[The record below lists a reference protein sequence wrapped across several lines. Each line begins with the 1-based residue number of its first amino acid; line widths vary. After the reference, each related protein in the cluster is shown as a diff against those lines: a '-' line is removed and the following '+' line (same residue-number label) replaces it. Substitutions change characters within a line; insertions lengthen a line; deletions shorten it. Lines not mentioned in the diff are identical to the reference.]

1 MIGYG
6 TLTFADYKLLMS
18 GVGTT
23 TFGLTQYA
31 SLTCSGAGSFAAT
44 TSTNYGY
51 TTLPALSGFGGDIS
65 SYGAGDAMF
74 PALESYAEGGLYVPT
89 VINYGYATMSN
100 LISAGILGTIS
111 YMDGDA
117 DLPALISKGGEGEY
131 GEGEVNFPA
140 LVSLG
145 IYDATPGERKLY
157 NTCFVLTGLSPR
169 PDYIVFLNSSGEI
182 TGAISGNQAYIAEL
196 LASLTSTDSYTVIG
210 SFLASFDTSLTT
222 LGDIVAASGTGPAL
236 DNTSRV
242 WVVNID
248 TGTSSQYDNYGYT
261 AFYTH
266 DGISYGI
273 AADGI
278 YELTGNTD
286 NGVDI
291 DALVDF
297 GRTDLGSIYKKRV
310 TSAYVDVGSDGKMAL
325 VIETDGQTNTFEANS
340 SSTAVRKHRIN
351 MGSEL
356 SGYYWNPVLTNNAG
370 YDFDLASIMLEIIE
384 LNRRL

>member
-1 MIGYG
+1 M
-6 TLTFADYKLLMS
+6 
-18 GVGTT
+18 
-23 TFGLTQYA
+23 
-31 SLTCSGAGSFAAT
+31 
-44 TSTNYGY
+44 
-51 TTLPALSGFGGDIS
+51 
-65 SYGAGDAMF
+65 
-74 PALESYAEGGLYVPT
+74 
-89 VINYGYATMSN
+89 
-100 LISAGILGTIS
+100 
-111 YMDGDA
+111 
-117 DLPALISKGGEGEY
+117 
-131 GEGEVNFPA
+131 
-140 LVSLG
+140 
-145 IYDATPGERKLY
+145 
-157 NTCFVLTGLSPR
+157 
-169 PDYIVFLNSSGEI
+169 
-182 TGAISGNQAYIAEL
+182 